1 MSRFKFACNCGKRL
15 AAYDWMI
22 GRILSCPK
30 CGRTLTVPTPFK
42 AQDKLDEMVE
52 KGYSPARRKLG
63 KPVDPHA
70 RRKHILLLAGVVV
83 AALLLISV
91 LYLILS

>member
-1 MSRFKFACNCGKRL
+1 MV
-15 AAYDWMI
+15 

-52 KGYSPARRKLG
+52 KGYTPARRKIG
-63 KPVDPHA
+63 IPVDPRA
-70 RRKHILLLAGVVV
+70 KRKHLIFLAGIVVT
-83 AALLLISV
+83 ALLLLSV
-91 LYLILS
+91 LYLIFS